1 MFLVSTSVSEPLGI
15 FGGTFDPVHVGH
27 LRLAEE
33 AREQLGLASVLWV
46 PAGQPPHR
54 GGPVVAASE
63 RLAMV
68 KAATAENP
76 AFAVDPAEVLSA
88 QPSYTVPTLERLRG
102 EQGGGRPLVLLL
114 GADAFAGLP
123 GWHRWRDLWAL
134 AHVAVAHRPGFPI
147 EPASLPPALAA
158 EFFQRRCD
166 DPSTLAS
173 SAAGSIVSFAMTQLA
188 VSATQIRQLL
198 ANGKSTRYL
207 LPEAVI
213 AYIQQHQLYSPA

>member
-1 MFLVSTSVSEPLGI
+1 MSLVSMSVSEPLGI
-15 FGGTFDPVHVGH
+15 FGGTFDPIHIGH

-54 GGPVVAASE
+54 GGPAVSASD

-68 KAATAENP
+68 AAATADNP
-76 AFAVDPAEVLSA
+76 AFAVDPAEVQSTL
-88 QPSYTVPTLERLRG
+88 PSYTVPTLERLRG
-102 EQGGGRPLVLLL
+102 EHGASRSLVLLL

-123 GWHRWRDLWAL
+123 AWHRWQDLFAL
-134 AHVAVAHRPGFPI
+134 AHVAVSHRPGFPI
-147 EPASLPPALAA
+147 EPASLPAALAT
-158 EFFQRRCD
+158 EFSRRRSD
-166 DPSTLAS
+166 DPRTLAS
-173 SAAGSIVSFAMTQLA
+173 MPAGSIVTFAMTQLA

-213 AYIQQHQLYSPA
+213 AYIQQRQLYSPA